1 MAAIPHWNSVAEAP
15 DPRFDSSTAG
25 RICPAGARADRRRAW
40 MIARAW
46 LYATLSA
53 LVLSACGEERAQSGG
68 SAGAAP
74 AAQGPAELGEAVV
87 ATYLNAIDDSAELL
101 ADRPPSAQAQAS
113 FEPLLER
120 HIQSLVALGRQIEK
134 LRPDQRAQVE
144 QAVRRVNTQLQY
156 DADLK
161 PRYNAYFDAVRH
173 YSASDPEFGRR
184 LQTVN
189 ILTQYAFFDLLRQQ
203 APAEA
208 ERLGIAAPTKGVSR

>member
-1 MAAIPHWNSVAEAP
+1 
-15 DPRFDSSTAG
+15 
-25 RICPAGARADRRRAW
+25 

-189 ILTQYAFFDLLRQQ
+189 ILTQYAFFDLLRRQ
-203 APAEA
+203 APDEA
-208 ERLGIAAPTKGVSR
+208 ERLGVAAPTTGESR